1 MENYDDFFDR
11 LKNYEYVPPA
21 KATPAPKKESNW
33 EATKRIAG
41 DLGPSFGSG
50 SGQLVRS
57 VGTLLAGSDSGMA
70 GVGQDA
76 VDYWD
81 AKKSAQLKT
90 AEQDLGADMA
100 NPNVGA
106 WDVTKKLVTSP
117 TLLTNAIAGSAPSM
131 AAGMGAGGLIARSM
145 AGAGVMVD
153 AAGGLTRLGSTVAS
167 GTGEGLA
174 MAPDVY
180 ESTGGNGYAS
190 AAALALGIVTNM
202 VTPGNIGA
210 AAARRIT
217 GTADDAVRTAFNST
231 AVRRAGG
238 AIAAE
243 AGQEY
248 GQEFGQKLVEQAGRG
263 EDFDLNAA
271 NKAGAIGAV
280 VGGVMGGGLHPIVG
294 DGAPRYATQADKD
307 VAVGAEVAAIKLGD
321 INKALEADPNN
332 PVLLAE
338 ASLAQATIN
347 RAAPGGNTEVLIAQQ
362 TAAAARLEAERNP
375 GNQDLNDQAD
385 HATAAAALLT
395 AGPDGIAPAANQAHA
410 AAVETI
416 HAAPDIDAAASA
428 FAAGEQASAT
438 LRTTVTGIERTHAGV
453 AVAGQEVLASHTATA
468 EQLAKFE
475 KEALAEQQ
483 KQEQHALK
491 VEQQRIKN
499 QTAAVKL
506 QQEIAKAR
514 GEEIT
519 IEAPATGADEL
530 WDNQLA
536 QPPAEVMLTGDQVRE
551 LMAQPDGIMDEFDLT
566 EPEGVSPELAE
577 ATRAMVDEGYS
588 QAVIEQ
594 QEQAP
599 TSSLRVVMN
608 SLDATY
614 NRRRHAFEVLQTH
627 DEGAGLTRA
636 QFNAREAEL
645 DRQLRANLPST
656 SHGNAHTLARQVG
669 SRPLASLRAVAA
681 GNQVESGLARVAA
694 AFVSGRHLGN
704 VDEVLVAPTATTPA
718 RSTTSLP
725 SPDDRYIVQYYPDGR
740 TADVVDQSGEVFD
753 TYRGPAAEQDAEA
766 TAQRLNSRPASVPAP
781 RTRAQALA
789 DEMRSAAAEV
799 DSEPATGDPAIV
811 RSVTS
816 DFRNRANN
824 ALRDGTLE
832 KLGQFWKTVMSG
844 RGQRVLNVATSDL
857 AQRATSIRDLSQR
870 DLNTLRDRY
879 NRELKRQAQ
888 EWATANN
895 QPAPSTQNPVIEITN
910 QSGRGRGVV
919 IRIRPLGRNGAN
931 PYAVPPGNVSIGA
944 ASVDAHDGHMTTV
957 GLEEAAGSS
966 DLAYRI
972 GAEVARIAGVNVPAS
987 GVLLTNNPMRR
998 QMQSVFADT
1007 LFGPG
1012 HVSPISSGG
1021 SMTPQG
1027 VPSGVWNDAGQVE
1040 RIGLNAMRAAHSVTE
1055 NRQQSQ
1061 TAAKFL
1067 ENLQFT
1073 RNGEIVAAT
1082 APLHSQGFAKGTVV
1096 TDEALLAKLLDRRT
1110 TGSSASGRQVEGGVG
1125 LDTAKFAI
1133 MNNTVLAKIEGNREA
1148 NIPTWMATKAKQIGR
1163 EMGGWMFSQGGQTTG
1178 TPISREDAT
1187 TRVNALLGDSVGK
1200 VMLES
1205 GMISFVDTAA
1215 ELTGDTFSDAGGRVR
1230 GATSPDGSIVMVLE
1244 NLTAENFDAVLQHE
1258 GLHSTLKALVGE
1270 ETYGKLMARLDTM
1283 LKSGKGSDWAAAA
1296 NARVPANTA
1305 EVNRLEEVAAYALEL
1320 PVDESSNP
1328 LVQWGRDFMSA
1339 IRAAIIKSKRVP
1351 EALRIWAIKNLQVED
1366 LRKLAL
1372 AGLRSQAVAAQE
1384 GTRLSAVSIDTPAFK
1399 RWFGDSKVVDSD
1411 GKPLVVYHGTPDSFS
1426 PDGNLWFTS
1435 SPNAASNYAA
1445 NDTDG
1450 EFKEG
1455 ANIIPAYIHMEN
1467 PLVINADGAS
1477 YDDIN
1482 FDGDSW
1488 ISDDLADEARRRG
1501 HDGLILKNVR
1511 DAGDNNTIV
1520 DVFHVLHGRQI
1531 KSAIGNNGAFDPNNP
1546 DIRRSAGRDYQ
1557 GEIDSLMAE
1566 HAMPETTN
1574 ERRTEINTELGK
1586 VRTAQRVEQD
1596 SDFEA
1601 GRRSEGASY
1610 GTPRDGA
1617 TAVQAVHFSGAQR
1630 STLTTSAYGT
1640 GIKGE
1645 EAIRL
1650 NDPANADI
1658 KPRTHF
1664 YVDEGKGITREQGV
1678 GSVGHT
1684 VMLNNLYDTKADKLG
1699 LVKGDKSKME
1709 RAIKDA
1715 GFDGYYVPNYR
1726 DMGQGVAVVIG
1737 EHTIPTEPYVEG
1749 RTATNTAPAAT
1760 TDSFAAN
1767 LRKSTLPAGKMSG
1780 REWAVAVRGTEF
1792 DTPSVRIA
1800 LNERPDETFY
1810 RDDLPRLNRG
1820 VRLSIAQEV
1829 TASTEPVQQPHPRE
1843 LNVAGLNWRKP
1854 LERIFEHMRIT
1865 YQDKH
1870 ATIRRIQQLAG
1881 VAIEDIRINTVAA
1894 LDRLGSRLMTKQQDL
1909 VLKPMA
1915 QIEHLLNKAG
1925 YSGEEGRK
1933 AIDELLVAMHV
1944 AEYNAHIATIN
1955 PARYE
1960 MKDGVRT
1967 YVSGHD
1973 AEHPGSGITDKEAK
1987 ATLRRLTGA
1996 SITSPNYGKVTA
2008 LLAARRVYRQMITD
2022 LQNYA
2027 VEQGLEKQET
2037 IDTWNEK
2044 FPNYAPFNRDL
2055 DLDEDLSIGTVPG
2068 SQGFSLRTGIARRA
2082 MGSGADIISPLA
2094 STVAFGLKTTT
2105 RGENAEVSRTVLNF
2119 AREFVPNYLSN
2130 EKGPDGK
2137 RVWKPM
2143 WKVETVP
2150 SQRVVRKLNVYRTK
2164 MADGEMSPEFYNR
2177 AQARDYADYQQSMW
2191 VQMNPNA
2198 DPNTSGISV
2207 QQVGEGPQ
2215 NRVVIQPTPMPMSL
2229 SNVMVIP
2236 EEGENRIVTFDEHSE
2251 DAMAILHGMKGTATS
2266 GANAKEI
2273 SRMLTLPRMF
2283 SRWVMATST
2292 GFNPVFSLFNAAR
2305 DVPGAMLSVGSDKIP
2320 GWTAADS
2327 AAIGKNFF
2335 KAAGSIWKQKG
2346 REFKAL
2352 HSNNGAAPAPAPD
2365 SYAHWADE
2373 MQAYG
2378 GATGVSQSANDIDSI
2393 ETTVRRLFGQELV
2406 EKTTSPNK
2414 ASDWLSKAGG
2424 VVVKVGDAFARF
2436 GEGETKL
2443 MGVGWVSR
2451 NIVSA
2456 TARLNEAAELATRT
2470 AVFKAATE
2478 KFMAA
2483 GNSEAEAKTM
2493 AAVISK
2499 NVSTNFNRRGTAS
2512 STINQLFPFFNA
2524 SMQGSARLAES
2535 LFEKQT
2541 FTVDKEGRVA
2551 VDQKTKLTPYGKVI
2565 AASLIGIGGLQ
2576 AALLAMAGFEDDD
2589 IQKNI
2594 KDRAFIVPLS
2604 GGSYIAI
2611 PMPHGFNTIVNFGR
2625 EMTDAVIHPEKAA
2638 THVGN
2643 ALWQAPAFNPLG
2655 SAGNVVTDFLPAIV
2669 DAPVSLYMNQD
2680 AFGRPIAKEDGD
2692 KANPTPGF
2700 TRAKEGAS
2708 KFGRV
2713 MSELLNT
2720 VTGGNEDQKGA
2731 LSPTPDQIDFAMG
2744 VVGGGVGRE
2753 TMKAGQLIGAGVDA
2767 ALGNEREPIPTYK
2780 LPLIGRLYGDINE
2793 PVALRGKV
2801 FEIRKDLND
2810 SFARYKGLKDRGE
2823 TDAANSYWDEHP
2835 ELALRDDFERFSK
2848 NDSKQKKARALAR
2861 NSDEVSEVN
2870 RITNEQDSKVS
2881 DLLDRY
2887 RELKA
2892 K

>member
-11 LKNYEYVPPA
+11 LKNYEYAPPA
-21 KATPAPKKESNW
+21 KAAPAPKKESNW

-57 VGTLLAGSDSGMA
+57 VGTLLAGSDSGIA
-70 GVGQDA
+70 EVGQNA

-81 AKKSAQLKT
+81 AKKSAQLQA
-90 AEQDLGADMA
+90 AEKDLGADMA
-100 NPNVGA
+100 NPNVSA

-145 AGAGVMVD
+145 VGAGVMVD
-153 AAGGLTRLGSTVAS
+153 AAGGLTRAGSAIAS
-167 GTGEGLA
+167 GAGEGA
-174 MAPDVY
+174 TIAADVY
-180 ESTGGNGYAS
+180 ENTQGSGAAS
-190 AAALALGIVTNM
+190 AAGLALGIVTSL

-217 GTADDAVRTAFNST
+217 GTADDAVRTAFNGT
-231 AVRRAGG
+231 VAARAGG

-248 GQEFGQKLVEQAGRG
+248 GQEFGQKLIEQKGSG
-263 EDFDLNAA
+263 QDFDFNAA
-271 NKAGAIGAV
+271 NKAGAVGAV

-307 VAVGAEVAAIKLGD
+307 VAVAAEVAAIKLGD

-347 RAAPGGNTEVLIAQQ
+347 RAAPAGNTEALIAQQ
-362 TAAAARLEAERNP
+362 TAAAAQLEAARNP
-375 GNQDLNDQAD
+375 GNRDLDEQAE
-385 HATAAAALLT
+385 HATAAAALIT
-395 AGPDGIAPAANQAHA
+395 AGPDGIGQAADQAHA
-410 AAVETI
+410 AATETI
-416 HAAPDIDAAASA
+416 HAAPDMDAALGA
-428 FAAGEQASAT
+428 FAAGEQASST
-438 LRTTVTGIERTHAGV
+438 LRTTVTGIQNTHSGV
-453 AVAGQEVLASHTATA
+453 AEAAHTFSEESAAADVARWEQEQKAAR
-468 EQLAKFE
+468 
-475 KEALAEQQ
+475 EAQ
-483 KQEQHALK
+483 QHALK
-491 VEQQRIKN
+491 TEQQAIKN
-499 QTAAVKL
+499 QTAALKL
-506 QQEIAKAR
+506 QQEIARAR

-519 IEAPATGADEL
+519 IEAPAETVE
-530 WDNQLA
+530 
-536 QPPAEVMLTGDQVRE
+536 QPST
-551 LMAQPDGIMDEFDLT
+551 
-566 EPEGVSPELAE
+566 EGVQ
-577 ATRAMVDEGYS
+577 VDEGPQTREAVFALWEPHIRAAETRVNDIDLPRATREAALAHMNQMQEDRDRAAEGLPNEAAIEPAPQNIVDADINDNVAMVRKSSEQMRAAGYS
-588 QAVIEQ
+588 QPVIDQ
-594 QEQAP
+594 GLTLP
-599 TSSLRVVMN
+599 TSALRMTMN
-608 SLDATY
+608 SVEADPA
-614 NRRRHAFEVLQTH
+614 RRRQAFYILRSQGIDT
-627 DEGAGLTRA
+627 GLNPA
-636 QFNAREAEL
+636 QFEARNDEFERRVTEAL
-645 DRQLRANLPST
+645 PMTPSGDRRQLSGNL
-656 SHGNAHTLARQVG
+656 A
-669 SRPLASLRAVAA
+669 SRPL
-681 GNQVESGLARVAA
+681 ESLARVAA
-694 AFVSGRHLGN
+694 SRDGISTLARAALAFRTGDHLGN
-704 VDEVLVAPTATTPA
+704 VDAQIARHAPSVAPATAVESAAPGRYTLQT
-718 RSTTSLP
+718 
-725 SPDDRYIVQYYPDGR
+725 SPDRQTV
-740 TADVVDQSGEVFD
+740 DVVDNNGDTFD
-753 TYRGPAAEQDAEA
+753 TYRGNSAVQDATATMNRLNERNPAA
-766 TAQRLNSRPASVPAP
+766 PAP

-799 DSEPATGDPAIV
+799 DSEPATTAHERVVSG
-811 RSVTS
+811 
-816 DFRNRANN
+816 DFRARARA
-824 ALRDGTLE
+824 ALTEGTLE
-832 KLGQFWKTVMSG
+832 KLGQFWKTVMAG
-844 RGQRVLNVATSDL
+844 RGQRVLNVNTSDL
-857 AQRATSIRDLSQR
+857 ARRASSISGIAQS

-879 NRELKRQAQ
+879 NRELRRQA
-888 EWATANN
+888 EIWAKANN
-895 QPAPSTQNPVIEITN
+895 QPEPSTQNPVASITQN
-910 QSGRGRGVV
+910 GSSIIINVRA
-919 IRIRPLGRNGAN
+919 LGRNAAN
-931 PYAVPPGNVSIGA
+931 PYAVTPGGSAIGEA
-944 ASVDAHDGHMTTV
+944 YVYARDGHMDTQ
-957 GLEEAAGSS
+957 GLSGAQGSS
-966 DLAYRI
+966 NLAYRL
-972 GAEVARIAGVNVPAS
+972 GAEVARIAGISVPAS
-987 GVLLTNNPMRR
+987 GTLLTNNPIRR
-998 QMQSVFADT
+998 QMQSVFHDT
-1007 LFGPG
+1007 LPGFGPG
-1012 HVSPISSGG
+1012 AVSPMSSAG

-1027 VPSGVWNDAGQVE
+1027 VPSGVWDDAGQVE

-1055 NRQQSQ
+1055 NRQQSD

-1073 RNGEIVAAT
+1073 RNGEIVAVT
-1082 APLHSQGFAKGTVV
+1082 APLHRLGFSKGTVV

-1110 TGSSASGRQVEGGVG
+1110 TGTSAAGREIPGGVG

-1148 NIPTWMATKAKQIGR
+1148 KIPTWMATKAKQIGR
-1163 EMGGWMFSQGGQTTG
+1163 EMGGWMFSQGEQTTG
-1178 TPISREDAT
+1178 TPITREDAT
-1187 TRVNALLGDSVGK
+1187 ARVNALLGDSVGK
-1200 VMLES
+1200 LMLES
-1205 GMISFVDTAA
+1205 GMISFVDTAT
-1215 ELTGDTFSDAGGRVR
+1215 ELTGETFSDAGGRVR
-1230 GATSPDGSIVMVLE
+1230 GATAPDGSIVMVLE

-1258 GLHSTLKALVGE
+1258 GLHSTLKNLVGE
-1270 ETYGKLMARLDTM
+1270 ETYGKLISRLDTL
-1283 LKSGKGSDWAAAA
+1283 LKSGKGSDWVAAA

-1305 EVNRLEEVAAYALEL
+1305 EANRLEEVAAYAVEL
-1320 PVDESSNP
+1320 AAQDGKSGNP
-1328 LVQWGRDFMSA
+1328 LVQWGKDFMSA
-1339 IRAAIIKSKRVP
+1339 IRTAIIKSKRVP
-1351 EALRIWAIKNLQVED
+1351 EALRVWAIQNLKAQD
-1366 LRKLAL
+1366 LQRLAL
-1372 AGLRSQAVAAQE
+1372 AGLRSQAA
-1384 GTRLSAVSIDTPAFK
+1384 
-1399 RWFGDSKVVDSD
+1399 
-1411 GKPLVVYHGTPDSFS
+1411 
-1426 PDGNLWFTS
+1426 
-1435 SPNAASNYAA
+1435 
-1445 NDTDG
+1445 
-1450 EFKEG
+1450 
-1455 ANIIPAYIHMEN
+1455 
-1467 PLVINADGAS
+1467 GAS
-1477 YDDIN
+1477 
-1482 FDGDSW
+1482 G
-1488 ISDDLADEARRRG
+1488 
-1501 HDGLILKNVR
+1501 
-1511 DAGDNNTIV
+1511 
-1520 DVFHVLHGRQI
+1520 
-1531 KSAIGNNGAFDPNNP
+1531 SAKL
-1546 DIRRSAGRDYQ
+1546 SAGRDYQ

-1574 ERRTEINTELGK
+1574 ERRTEINTELGM

-1650 NDPANADI
+1650 NDPANVDI

-1664 YVDEGKGITREQGV
+1664 YVDEGKGITREQDV

-1684 VMLNNLYDTKADKLG
+1684 VLLNNLYDTKADKLG

-1749 RTATNTAPAAT
+1749 RTAVNTAPAAT

-1780 REWAVAVRGTEF
+1780 REWAVAVSGTEF

-1829 TASTEPVQQPHPRE
+1829 AASTEPVQQPHPRE

-1909 VLKPMA
+1909 AMKPMA
-1915 QIEHLLNKAG
+1915 RIEHVLNTVG
-1925 YSGEEGRK
+1925 YSGEEGRTM
-1933 AIDELLVAMHV
+1933 IDQYLVDLHV

-1960 MKDGVRT
+1960 MKNGVRT
-1967 YVSGHD
+1967 YISGHD
-1973 AEHPGSGITDKEAK
+1973 GAHPGSGITDKEAAARIK
-1987 ATLRRLTGA
+1987 AVELAAKAGGRE
-1996 SITSPNYGKVTA
+1996 SA
-2008 LLAARRVYRQMITD
+2008 LLEARDIYRQMIKD

-2055 DLDEDLSIGTVPG
+2055 DLDEDLSMGTVPG

-2082 MGSGADIISPLA
+2082 MGSSADIISPLA
-2094 STVAFGLKTTT
+2094 STLAFGLKTTT

-2177 AQARDYADYQQSMW
+2177 AQARDYADYQQTLW
-2191 VQMNPNA
+2191 EEMNPDA

-2207 QQVGEGPQ
+2207 QQVGDGPQ

-2236 EEGENRIVTFDEHSE
+2236 EEGENRIITFDEHSE

-2335 KAAGSIWKQKG
+2335 KAASSIWKQKG

-2352 HSNNGAAPAPAPD
+2352 HSNSGAAPAPAAD

-2393 ETTVRRLFGQELV
+2393 ETTVRRLFGQELI

-2414 ASDWLSKAGG
+2414 AHDWLSKTGG

-2483 GNSEAEAKTM
+2483 GNSETEAKEM

-2524 SMQGSARLAES
+2524 AMQGSARLAES

-2551 VDQKTKLTPYGKVI
+2551 VDQKTKLTAYGKVI
-2565 AASLIGIGGLQ
+2565 AGSLIGIGGLQ

-2625 EMTDAVIHPEKAA
+2625 EMMDAVIHPEKAA
-2638 THVGN
+2638 AHVGN

-2767 ALGNEREPIPTYK
+2767 VAGNEHEAIPTYK

-2810 SFARYKGLKDRGE
+2810 NFARYKGLRDRGE
-2823 TDAANSYWDEHP
+2823 TEAADAYWNDHP
-2835 ELALRDDFERFSK
+2835 ELELRDDFERFSK
-2848 NDSKQKKARALAR
+2848 NDSKQKKSRALAR